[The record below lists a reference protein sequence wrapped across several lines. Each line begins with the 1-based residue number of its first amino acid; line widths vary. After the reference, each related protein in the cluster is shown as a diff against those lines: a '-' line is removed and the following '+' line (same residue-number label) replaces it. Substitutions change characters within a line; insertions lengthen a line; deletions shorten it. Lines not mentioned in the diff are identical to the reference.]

1 MDLFKFKRNYRDE
14 ISAKL
19 TELSKLYDKIDRCF
33 HENYKL
39 ISLGITIS
47 DSIYQTKSSSS
58 LEIYKWLREFKIALS
73 DILIMRSR
81 HKPSWNDGEYEIN
94 LDCTNE
100 KSLELLNKKF
110 DQIYNIINQ
119 AKIITIN

>member
-19 TELSKLYDKIDRCF
+19 IELSKLYDKIDRCF

-47 DSIYQTKSSSS
+47 DSIYQTNSSSS
-58 LEIYKWLREFKIALS
+58 LEFHKWLREFKIALS
-73 DILIMRSR
+73 DILIIRSR

-94 LDCTNE
+94 LDCANE

-119 AKIITIN
+119 AKIININ

>member
-47 DSIYQTKSSSS
+47 DSIYQTNSSS

-94 LDCTNE
+94 LDYTNE

-110 DQIYNIINQ
+110 DQIYNIITQ